1 MELLGGDSTH
11 PASTFFLALRSCF
24 RTVSTSKWCCY
35 AYWATS
41 SCVFLSVDAGCSAL
55 EFDDRNEG
63 CTAGDISAGK
73 TRWYKCMKSACV
85 AEAFVGVTGGLF
97 SELERLFARVC
108 TFVEGNL

>member
-1 MELLGGDSTH
+1 MPVIINQLNVRSARGQNSKCKLL
-11 PASTFFLALRSCF
+11 STFVKAPARLPS
-24 RTVSTSKWCCY
+24 
-35 AYWATS
+35 ATS
-41 SCVFLSVDAGCSAL
+41 CCVFLSVDAGCSAL

-108 TFVEGNL
+108 TFVKGNL